1 MSAEKDQSGREYL
14 ANEKWQRMDTNNSF
28 SSRATRY
35 FDDLRRKVTGDLDGD
50 DLLKVLWLSSTLFFV
65 VGGYWL
71 LRSLKD
77 PIISVIDGVCFL
89 LKIFYFILFLIYL
102 FLTHYLIG

>member
-1 MSAEKDQSGREYL
+1 MTAARNAADEERLAEEP
-14 ANEKWQRMDTNNSF
+14 WQRMDTGNTF

-35 FDDLRRKVTGDLDGD
+35 FDSLRRRVTGDLDGD
-50 DLLKVLWLSSTLFFV
+50 ELLKVLWLSATLFFV

-77 PIISVIDGVCFL
+77 PIISVIDGVS
-89 LKIFYFILFLIYL
+89 
-102 FLTHYLIG
+102 

>member
-1 MSAEKDQSGREYL
+1 MSAERDQSGREFL
-14 ANEKWQRMDTNNSF
+14 AEEKWQRMDTGNTF

-35 FDDLRRKVTGDLDGD
+35 FDSLRRKVTGDLDGN

-77 PIISVIDGVCFL
+77 PIISVIDGVS
-89 LKIFYFILFLIYL
+89 ILFVLSHNEYLTVCSLI
-102 FLTHYLIG
+102 FSV

>member
-1 MSAEKDQSGREYL
+1 MSAERDSTGREYL
-14 ANEKWQRMDTNNSF
+14 ASEQWQRMDTGNSF

-35 FDDLRRKVTGDLDGD
+35 FDGLRRKVTGNLDGD
-50 DLLKVLWLSSTLFFV
+50 DLLKVLWLSTTLFFV

-77 PIISVIDGVCFL
+77 PIMSVIDGVCYHFV
-89 LKIFYFILFLIYL
+89 
-102 FLTHYLIG
+102 

>member
-1 MSAEKDQSGREYL
+1 MSSSTQRSAERDSNGQEFL
-14 ANEKWQRMDTNNSF
+14 ASEPWQRMTTDNTF

-35 FDDLRRKVTGDLDGD
+35 FDSLRRRVTGDLDGD
-50 DLLKVLWLSSTLFFV
+50 ELLRVIWLSTTLFFV

-77 PIISVIDGVCFL
+77 PIMSVIDGVSRV
-89 LKIFYFILFLIYL
+89 
-102 FLTHYLIG
+102 